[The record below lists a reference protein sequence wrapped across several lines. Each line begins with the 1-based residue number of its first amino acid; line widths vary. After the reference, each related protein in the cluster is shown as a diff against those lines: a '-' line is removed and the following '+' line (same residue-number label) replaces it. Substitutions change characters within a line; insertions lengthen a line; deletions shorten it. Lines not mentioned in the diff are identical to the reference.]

1 MHPELNEIGVS
12 PLFQKNTMPSPE
24 MVTVGGIKMS
34 KF

>member
-1 MHPELNEIGVS
+1 MHPELNEIGASLVS
-12 PLFQKNTMPSPE
+12 KNTMPSPE